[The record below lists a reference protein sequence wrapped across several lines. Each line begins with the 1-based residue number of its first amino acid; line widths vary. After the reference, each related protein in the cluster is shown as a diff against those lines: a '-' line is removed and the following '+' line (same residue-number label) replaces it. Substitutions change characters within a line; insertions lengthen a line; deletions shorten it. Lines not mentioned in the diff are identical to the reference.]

1 MIYRICIIHN
11 TLSGFVA
18 PTPMFGIA
26 LVSKGLASS
35 GYGLTRLM
43 LNLRVIIQI
52 KVLDKLLF
60 REFLIG

>member
-1 MIYRICIIHN
+1 MNIIIIIIHN

-35 GYGLTRLM
+35 GYGLTA
-43 LNLRVIIQI
+43 
-52 KVLDKLLF
+52 KLK
-60 REFLIG
+60 GDNTD